1 MIAFLE
7 GKVVFKG
14 GRFLV
19 LDVGGVGYRVFAAP
33 AVFKKI
39 TQPEQ
44 KIKLWIH
51 LHVREDALEM
61 YGFTEYPE
69 LDFFENLIKVSGIGP
84 KTALNVLAVAPV
96 DVLKKAIA
104 AGQTSYLTKVSGI
117 GRKIAE
123 KIVVELKD
131 KIGWAEDGFFAA
143 GQDDVDVLEALKSLG
158 YSLAE
163 AREAIKMIP
172 EETKGAQNRLKESLK
187 ILSLPA
193 GRQANNEKFN

>member
-7 GKVVFKG
+7 GQVIFKG
-14 GRFLV
+14 ERFLV
-19 LDVGGVGYRVFAAP
+19 LDVAGVGYRIFVAP
-33 AVFKKI
+33 AAFKKI
-39 TQPEQ
+39 TQSEQ
-44 KIKLWIH
+44 KIKLWTH
-51 LHVREDALEM
+51 LHLREDAMEM
-61 YGFTEYPE
+61 YGFIEYPE

-84 KTALNVLAVAPV
+84 KTALNVLTVAPV

-104 AGQTSYLTKVSGI
+104 AGDISYLTKVSGI

-131 KIGWAEDGFFAA
+131 KIGRAEDGVFAV
-143 GQDDVDVLEALKSLG
+143 GREDVDVLEALKSLG
-158 YSLAE
+158 YTISE

-187 ILSLPA
+187 ILS
-193 GRQANNEKFN
+193 KK

>member
-1 MIAFLE
+1 M
-7 GKVVFKG
+7 VFKG

-131 KIGWAEDGFFAA
+131 KIGWAEDGVFAA

>member
-1 MIAFLE
+1 M
-7 GKVVFKG
+7 
-14 GRFLV
+14 

-131 KIGWAEDGFFAA
+131 KIGWAEDGVFAA

-172 EETKGAQNRLKESLK
+172 GETKGAQNRLKESLK

>member
-117 GRKIAE
+117 GAKSAQKI
-123 KIVVELKD
+123 IIELKEKLGGD
-131 KIGWAEDGFFAA
+131 KGSSQGNLLREE
-143 GQDDVDVLEALKSLG
+143 QDAIEGLVALG
-158 YSLAE
+158 YSTRE
-163 AREAIKMIP
+163 ARDA
-172 EETKGAQNRLKESLK
+172 LKEVPAEVTGTSARIKQALK
-187 ILSLPA
+187 KL
-193 GRQANNEKFN
+193 GK